1 MKVFSR
7 PGKRDNWSRQ
17 SFALLTLGLVLMP
30 INKKSMISLNENHII
45 DTTGQSCGNKN
56 VPFSQINISILADFG
71 CFFGGEK
78 TDFRP

>member
-30 INKKSMISLNENHII
+30 IDKKSMISLNENHII
-45 DTTGQSCGNKN
+45 VSKMPLHIVYVPLSLSC
-56 VPFSQINISILADFG
+56 FI
-71 CFFGGEK
+71 
-78 TDFRP
+78 TY